1 MKYRLMVWSV
11 VIAFAL
17 AITPAMKAQDASSPW
32 SHRELPDYPSL
43 LRNLKIGGNV
53 KLCVTLGN
61 DGKVKQA
68 TVKGGNPMLA
78 ELSCMAVKKWVH
90 TQPAPESKLDVEL
103 VFDPK
108 AGVAFGAAE

>member
-1 MKYRLMVWSV
+1 MKYRFMLWST
-11 VIAFAL
+11 VIALAL
-17 AITPAMKAQDASSPW
+17 AITPAMRAQDASSPW

-43 LRNLKIGGNV
+43 LRNLKIGGHV
-53 KLCVTLGN
+53 KLYVTVGN

-78 ELSCMAVKKWVH
+78 ELSCMAVKKWVLAN
-90 TQPAPESKLDVEL
+90 PASEKLDVEL

>member
-1 MKYRLMVWSV
+1 MSWRFMLWSTAV
-11 VIAFAL
+11 ALAL
-17 AITPAMKAQDASSPW
+17 AITPAMKAQDVVSSW

-43 LRNLKIGGNV
+43 LRNLKIGGHV
-53 KLCVTLGN
+53 KLCVTVGN

-78 ELSCMAVKKWVH
+78 ELSCMAVKKW
-90 TQPAPESKLDVEL
+90 TLANPPAPEKLDVEL

-108 AGVAFGAAE
+108 AGVAFGTAE

>member
-1 MKYRLMVWSV
+1 MKYRFMLWSMVIV
-11 VIAFAL
+11 AAL
-17 AITPAMKAQDASSPW
+17 TIPPAMRAQDGGSPW

-53 KLCVTLGN
+53 KLSVTLGN
-61 DGKVKQA
+61 DGRVKEA

-78 ELSCMAVKKWVH
+78 ELSCMAVKKWIYTH
-90 TQPAPESKLDVEL
+90 AAPDSKVSVEL

>member
-1 MKYRLMVWSV
+1 MKYRFILWST
-11 VIAFAL
+11 VIALAL
-17 AITPAMKAQDASSPW
+17 AITPATRAQDGSSPW

-53 KLCVTLGN
+53 KLCVTIGN

-78 ELSCMAVKKWVH
+78 ELSCMAVKKWIH
-90 TQPAPESKLDVEL
+90 APAPESKVNVEL

>member
-1 MKYRLMVWSV
+1 MKYRFMLWST
-11 VIAFAL
+11 VIALAL
-17 AITPAMKAQDASSPW
+17 AITPAMKAQDAGSPW

-53 KLCVTLGN
+53 KLSVTVGN

-78 ELSCMAVKKWVH
+78 ELSCMAVKKWIH
-90 TQPAPESKLDVEL
+90 TQPAAEGKLNVEL

-108 AGVAFGAAE
+108 AGVAFGTME

>member
-1 MKYRLMVWSV
+1 MKYRLMLWST
-11 VIAFAL
+11 VIALAL
-17 AITPAMKAQDASSPW
+17 TITPAMRAQDASSPW
-32 SHRELPDYPSL
+32 SHRELPEYPSL

-53 KLCVTLGN
+53 KLAVVLGN

-78 ELSCMAVKKWVH
+78 ELSCMAVKKWIYAH
-90 TQPAPESKLDVEL
+90 PATDNKVNVEL

-108 AGVAFGAAE
+108 AGVAFGAVE